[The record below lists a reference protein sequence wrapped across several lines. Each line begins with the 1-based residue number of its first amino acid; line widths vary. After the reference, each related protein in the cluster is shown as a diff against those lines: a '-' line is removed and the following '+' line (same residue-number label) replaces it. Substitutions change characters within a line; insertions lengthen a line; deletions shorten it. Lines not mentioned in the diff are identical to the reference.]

1 MHAWRSLWLIGAL
14 FSIILGA
21 CGDKEP
27 SPPPTPEESPA
38 MTLELSSSAF
48 AEGQPIPARYTCT
61 GEDISPPLT
70 WRGAPAG
77 TQSFALIMDDPDAPR
92 GTWVHWV
99 VYNLP
104 ASATALPEAIRA
116 DGDLPG
122 EAVHW
127 AVIAGGATT
136 MAVPARPAAHTAI
149 SSSSTRWIH
158 CSTWPLARPRKRWL
172 QAMQGHVLAQGQL
185 MGTYKR

>member
-1 MHAWRSLWLIGAL
+1 MHPWRSLWLIGAL

-21 CGDKEP
+21 CGEEDR
-27 SPPPTPEESPA
+27 SAPPTPEESPA

-61 GEDISPPLT
+61 GEDISPPLA

-104 ASATALPEAIRA
+104 AGVTALPEAIRS
-116 DGDLPG
+116 DRDLPG
-122 EAVHW
+122 GAVHGQNSW
-127 AVIAGGATT
+127 RRNDYGGPCPPSGTHRYFFKLYALDTALNLSPGATKE
-136 MAVPARPAAHTAI
+136 A
-149 SSSSTRWIH
+149 
-158 CSTWPLARPRKRWL
+158 LL
-172 QAMQGHVLAQGQL
+172 QAMEGHILAQGQL